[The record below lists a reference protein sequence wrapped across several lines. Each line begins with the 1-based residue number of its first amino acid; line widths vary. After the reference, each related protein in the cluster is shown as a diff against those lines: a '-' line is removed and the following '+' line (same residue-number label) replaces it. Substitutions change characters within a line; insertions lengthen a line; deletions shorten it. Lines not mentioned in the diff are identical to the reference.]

1 MIANSNNPH
10 IFSAAASD
18 EARLYDEARALQA
31 ETLAHGVAALSR
43 RIAAGVRSLRARIDR
58 SRHHGDTAHPTAA

>member
-18 EARLYDEARALQA
+18 EARLYEKARALQG
-31 ETLAHGVAALSR
+31 ETLARGVAILSR
-43 RIAAGVRSLRARIDR
+43 RIAAAVRALRARIGQI
-58 SRHHGDTAHPTAA
+58 RHHGDTAHPTAA